1 LTNQKIEEKI
11 ELLLSRMTIEE
22 KVGQMV
28 QRGSA
33 KEENV
38 AKDKENIKAGKIGSI
53 LNTGDA
59 KEVNAYQ
66 RLAVEESRLGI
77 PLIIGHDVIHGFLTT
92 FPIPLAQACSWDL
105 DLIEEAEAIAAK
117 EAATAGIRWTFS
129 PMVDV
134 ARDARWGRVAEGAG
148 EDAYLGSMIAKA
160 RVRGFQRLNEDGYPT
175 VAACVKHFAGY
186 GAAEGGRDYSSAE
199 ISERTMRDIYLPPFK
214 AAIDAGCLTL
224 MAAFHDVSGV
234 PCSGSKFLLTDV
246 LVKEWGFDG
255 FVLSDWGSVNELESH
270 GVAANRSDAGKLA
283 AEAGI
288 HMDMHEN
295 TYQENLKDLLEAG
308 LISQECID
316 NAVRRVLRV
325 KFALGLFEKPYTDES
340 LAEKVNLCD
349 AHVKCALELARESVV
364 LLKNEKKTLPLRDDV
379 KKIGVIG
386 PMSDSGNAMLGC
398 WQSWGKEES
407 IVTIFQGIKQKISKD
422 VAIEYA
428 RGCEFYDESVQD
440 FSEAIKVAQNSDIV
454 IMSLGEGAGYSGE
467 NRNRMSLGLPGQQ
480 QNLLEAIH
488 KIGKPIVLVVAAG
501 RPLSISWAKEH
512 VQAIVYAWHLGNQAG
527 NAIADVLFGDFNPSG
542 KLAMTIPRSVGQ
554 SPIFYNKKNFG
565 KPTIVGYIDGEA
577 TPLYPFGYGQSY
589 TTFQYSDLV
598 LSSGTMKKNGEIKV
612 SVNLKNTGKMA
623 GEEIVQLYV
632 RDLVGSVARPIKE
645 LKGFEKLSLKKG
657 EQKTV
662 TFSLKAKDL
671 GLYGLDNRYIVEKGD
686 FKLWVGPNSDEGL
699 EADFK
704 LI

>member
-1 LTNQKIEEKI
+1 MAKKNIEEKI
-11 ELLLSRMTIEE
+11 ELLLSKMTTEE

-28 QRGSA
+28 QRGSSKA
-33 KEENV
+33 ENI
-38 AKDKENIKAGKIGSI
+38 AKDKENIKAGRIGSL

-59 KEVNAYQ
+59 KDVNAYQ
-66 RLAVEESRLGI
+66 KIAVEESRLGI

-105 DLIEEAEAIAAK
+105 DLIEDSEAIAAK

-129 PMVDV
+129 PMVDI

-148 EDAYLGSMIAKA
+148 EDAYLCSQIAKS

-199 ISERTMRDIYLPPFK
+199 ISERTMRETYLPPFK
-214 AAIDAGCLTL
+214 AAVDEGCLTL

-246 LVKEWGFDG
+246 LVNEWGFDG
-255 FVLSDWGSVNELESH
+255 FVISDWGSVNELESH
-270 GVAANRSDAGKLA
+270 GIAANRSEAGKLA
-283 AEAGI
+283 AEAGV

-295 TYQENLKDLLEAG
+295 TYQENLKDLFEAG
-308 LISQECID
+308 LLSQECID

-325 KFALGLFEKPYTDES
+325 KFELGLFEKPYTDEA
-340 LAEKVNLCD
+340 LAEKVNLCNE
-349 AHVKCALELARESVV
+349 HKECALELARKSVV
-364 LLKNEKKTLPLRDDV
+364 LLKNENKTLPLSDDI

-386 PMSDSGNAMLGC
+386 PMSDSGNAMIGC

-407 IVTIFQGIKQKISKD
+407 IVTILQGIKQKVSED
-422 VAIEYA
+422 VSIEYA

-440 FSEAIKVAQNSDIV
+440 FSEAIKVAQNSDII

-467 NRNRMSLGLPGQQ
+467 NRNRMNLGLPGQQ
-480 QNLLEAIH
+480 QNLLEEIH
-488 KIGKPIVLVVAAG
+488 KTGKPIVLVVAAG

-527 NAIADVLFGDFNPSG
+527 NAIADILYGDFNPSG
-542 KLAMTIPRSVGQ
+542 KLAITIPRSVGQ
-554 SPIFYNKKNFG
+554 SPIFYSKKNFG
-565 KPTIVGYIDGEA
+565 KPSIVGYLDGEA
-577 TPLYPFGYGQSY
+577 TPLYPFGFGLSY
-589 TTFQYSDLV
+589 TTFEYSSLK
-598 LSSGTMKKNGEIKV
+598 LNAPSLKMGGELEVAVTIR
-612 SVNLKNTGKMA
+612 NTGDVA
-623 GEEIVQLYV
+623 GEEVVQLYI
-632 RDLVGSVARPIKE
+632 RDLVASVARPLKE
-645 LKGFEKLSLKKG
+645 LKGFEKVYIEAKA
-657 EQKTV
+657 QKEIK
-662 TFSLKAKDL
+662 FSIKSEEL
-671 GLYGLDNRYIVEKGD
+671 GFYGLDNLYTVEAGD

-704 LI
+704 LL